1 MAAKRYIQPNTL
13 HNNPAYTHGVLT
25 HAGLLFISGQVAK
38 NVDDESV
45 GLGDCERQAQQVFE
59 NIQSILSEAG
69 GTMSDIVKLS
79 IYLTDARY
87 LHAYR
92 DARTRFFTGPPP
104 ASTGVIV
111 SGLASPEWLV
121 EVEAVA
127 DLGDIS

>member
-1 MAAKRYIQPNTL
+1 MAAKRYIQPQTL

-38 NVDDESV
+38 TVQDESI
-45 GLGDCERQAQQVFE
+45 GLGDCRQQAQQVFE
-59 NIQSILSEAG
+59 NIKSIVTEAG

-87 LHAYR
+87 LAAYR
-92 DARTRFFTGPPP
+92 DARAQFFSGPPP

-127 DLGDIS
+127 DLGDLN

>member
-1 MAAKRYIQPNTL
+1 MAAKRHIQPASM

-38 NVDDESV
+38 DGDESV
-45 GLGDCERQAQQVFE
+45 GLSDGLAQALQVFE
-59 NIQSILSEAG
+59 NIRLIVTEAG
-69 GTMSDIVKLS
+69 GSMDDIVKLS
-79 IYLTDARY
+79 IFLTDPRY
-87 LHAYR
+87 LPAYR
-92 DARTRFFTGPPP
+92 EARSRFFSDPPP

-127 DLGDIS
+127 DLGGAD